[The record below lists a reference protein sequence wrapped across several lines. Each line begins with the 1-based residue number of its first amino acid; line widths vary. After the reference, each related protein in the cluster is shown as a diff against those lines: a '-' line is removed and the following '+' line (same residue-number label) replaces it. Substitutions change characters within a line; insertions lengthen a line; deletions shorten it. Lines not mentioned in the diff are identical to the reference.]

1 MPAYSQHGE
10 MAIDICKRVGLRIA
24 AARTAKG
31 WSQQLLADHAQIS
44 REHVVRIEN
53 GQKELGLRTLERI
66 AQALDMSPASLIS

>member
-1 MPAYSQHGE
+1 

-44 REHVVRIEN
+44 REHVVRIEA
-53 GQKELGLRTLERI
+53 GQKEMGLRTLEQI
-66 AQALDMSPASLIS
+66 AQALDLTPSQLLG

>member
-1 MPAYSQHGE
+1 

-24 AARTAKG
+24 AARIAKG

-44 REHVVRIEN
+44 REHIVRIEA

-66 AQALDMSPASLIS
+66 AGALEINVGKFFEGL